1 MIFNVS
7 GRTDIVAFYSD
18 WIFQRIKEGY
28 VYVRNPY
35 YPTQITKYL
44 INEDVVDCFIFCTKN
59 PRPILSRLDKLKPYP
74 SFFYVTI
81 TPYGRDI
88 EPYVPDYQKVIS
100 DIQKL
105 SSQLGKQA
113 VSIRYDPIFINQ
125 EYTIEKH
132 LYYFEDILSQ
142 LQGYVH
148 HCVISFI
155 DLYQKTKRNFPGIQ
169 EVPLFWQQQL
179 VKAFVQIAKKYQ
191 FQIQMCAEPYDF
203 SEYGVSRQSCLNA
216 RILKDITGYDFISV
230 SSQPLRQHCHCYP
243 SRDIGEYNTCPHGC
257 LYCYANENKQK
268 VMENYQLHDPLSPL
282 LIGHVHEDDIIKQA
296 KQKSYKNR
304 QLSLDI

>member
-1 MIFNVS
+1 MIFNIS

-18 WIFQRIKEGY
+18 CLFQRIKEGY

-35 YPTQITKYL
+35 YSTQITKYL

-88 EPYVPDYQKVIS
+88 EPYVPDYHNVIS

-113 VSIRYDPIFINQ
+113 IGIRYDPIFINQ

-203 SEYGVSRQSCLNA
+203 SEYGVLSQSCLNA

-282 LIGHVHEDDIIKQA
+282 LIGDVHEDDIIKQA

>member
-1 MIFNVS
+1 MLNYIAHPSEDVLLILTAEKLDE
-7 GRTDIVAFYSD
+7 RKKIVKQLRKLITVEELTTDITAIIRSELKDYSLL
-18 WIFQRIKEGY
+18 F
-28 VYVRNPY
+28 
-35 YPTQITKYL
+35 QITL
-44 INEDVVDCFIFCTKN
+44 
-59 PRPILSRLDKLKPYP
+59 
-74 SFFYVTI
+74 
-81 TPYGRDI
+81 TPYTKET
-88 EPYVPDYQKVIS
+88 EPRVI
-100 DIQKL
+100 
-105 SSQLGKQA
+105 GKGNMIKA
-113 VSIRYDPIFINQ
+113 FHFLASKYGKDRVMLRYDPIFINQ

-203 SEYGVSRQSCLNA
+203 SEYGVLSQSCLNA